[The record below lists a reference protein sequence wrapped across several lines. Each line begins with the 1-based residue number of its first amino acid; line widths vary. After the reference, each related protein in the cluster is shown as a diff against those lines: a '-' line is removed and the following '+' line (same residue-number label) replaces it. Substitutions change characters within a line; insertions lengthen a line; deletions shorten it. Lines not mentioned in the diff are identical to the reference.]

1 MSARPKRSKT
11 RGARP
16 AIGAGVLLLAT
27 LAPLCALAA
36 TVIVYN
42 VRYSAARIAG
52 SVAGAAPVL
61 DGSSVGSAPRWVT
74 PLLQDLSVISPALVL
89 FTALCMATGAA
100 LLVRPSLWPQR
111 FGSPRFPFPSAYRGH
126 FVQLGLLGTIVGFVI
141 AFSSA
146 DGRGAVGGAEPALL
160 LDALGTALWSTL
172 TALTLAYVVGPPVEA
187 VYAAL
192 RRLRGVA
199 RVPGDSR
206 GALDRLR
213 ERSLQASAS
222 LEALTHSASGLAGE
236 MDAQR
241 VRMRVA
247 ALQRVVEEL
256 GERLQ
261 LMEHAERES
270 RKMTRDLEV
279 RLEEAEARAV
289 HLQEMDR
296 RLVAAEHRSASHE
309 KLLAAIR
316 SASE

>member
-1 MSARPKRSKT
+1 MSAHPNRSKT
-11 RGARP
+11 RGAQP

-27 LAPLCALAA
+27 LAPLCALVA

-42 VRYSAARIAG
+42 VRHSAARICGSVVGAASVLDSSSAG
-52 SVAGAAPVL
+52 ST
-61 DGSSVGSAPRWVT
+61 PRWVA
-74 PLLQDLSVISPALVL
+74 PLLQDLSVISPVLVL

-100 LLVRPSLWPQR
+100 LLVWPSLWPQR
-111 FGSPRFPFPSAYRGH
+111 FSSPRFPFPSAYRGH

-146 DGRGAVGGAEPALL
+146 DGRGAPGGAEPALL

-187 VYAAL
+187 LYAGL

-199 RVPGDSR
+199 LVPGDSR
-206 GALDRLR
+206 TALDRLR

-222 LEALTHSASGLAGE
+222 LEVLTHSASGLAGE

-241 VRMRVA
+241 VRMRVV
-247 ALQRVVEEL
+247 ALQRVAEEL
-256 GERLQ
+256 SERLQ
-261 LMEHAERES
+261 LLERVERES
-270 RKMTRDLEV
+270 RKTTRDLET
-279 RLEEAEARAV
+279 RLEEVEARAV

-296 RLVAAEHRSASHE
+296 RLADAEHRSASHE

-316 SASE
+316 AASE